1 MLIYIFYICVF
12 LFVFFFEKSVRYM
25 INNYLFEQDLK
36 MLLETNSTIDFMT
49 FQKNRYQKSSR
60 VLLLL
65 LFYPLLNFN
74 LFYGIF
80 IVALSFHYYKKSY
93 FEIKRRF
100 NKDLSLVRYQFPIYL
115 RQIQILLYTNNVLN
129 ALIISKEYAPEI
141 IVSELN
147 ILIDSLSKNPNNI
160 QAFKNFMSQFK
171 ISEVDRAMKLLYRT
185 YIVDKDESSKQ
196 LTRMISSTTKW
207 IRQERLE
214 RQENSIKSYE
224 WLGIVPLFGVT
235 VVFLVIMAALLNNL
249 FGKGGSL

>member
-1 MLIYIFYICVF
+1 MLIYIFYIIMFFF
-12 LFVFFFEKSVRYM
+12 LFFFEKSLRHM

-36 MLLETNSTIDFMT
+36 LLLETNSTSDFSA
-49 FQKNRYQKSSR
+49 FQEKRYHKSSR

-65 LFYPLLNFN
+65 VFFPLLKFN

-80 IVALSFHYYKKSY
+80 VVALSFHYYKKPY
-93 FEIKRRF
+93 LDLKRKF
-100 NKDLSLVRYQFPIYL
+100 KKDLSLVRYQFPIYL

-129 ALIISKEYAPEI
+129 ALILSKEYAPEI

-147 ILIDSLSKNPNNI
+147 LLIESLSKNPNNI
-160 QAFKNFMSQFK
+160 QAFKDFMSQFK

-214 RQENSIKSYE
+214 RQEGSIKSYE

-235 VVFLVIMAALLNNL
+235 IVFLVIMAALLNNL